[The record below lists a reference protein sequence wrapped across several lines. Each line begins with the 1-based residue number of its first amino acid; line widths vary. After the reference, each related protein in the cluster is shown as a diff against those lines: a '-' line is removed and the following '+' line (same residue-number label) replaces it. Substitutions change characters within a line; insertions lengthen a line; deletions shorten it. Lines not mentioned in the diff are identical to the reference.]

1 MYFPF
6 LTCEVKC
13 GAAALDIADRQ
24 NSHSMT
30 HAVRAVVQL
39 YKYAKWEEGFDWKK
53 EVHREILAFSI
64 SHDDK
69 AVRIYG
75 YYPVLE
81 DDRTTFYRHPIRD
94 FSLTDLDGRD
104 KWTAYK
110 FTKNVYEIW
119 MPKHLKRI
127 TKAID
132 ALPVGLNFNVSS
144 ASFTSVTS
152 AENES
157 DSQEIAASAPVSQDT
172 ERMKKPKLTATALL
186 REQLAQRDQQ
196 LMLLLKQQNPSTESK
211 LQRDYDRQ
219 QQEIERQK
227 HQIDKLMDL
236 LKQRTPSNASSDNE
250 SMLKEQVAQQKQ
262 GYERQLAERDE
273 RLAQEKEESKQRHTE
288 LIEQLRE
295 SQQRL
300 VQENEESQQRHT
312 DLMKLMGLLKQRKSL
327 SE

>member
-1 MYFPF
+1 MLRVLNIWSKALIGVGTALFLLLNPAHKLITLWHSVNPRSRYDQLEKLKPFVGDLLHQPTDFSYLMATWRMYFPF

-119 MPKHLKRI
+119 MPKHL
-127 TKAID
+127 
-132 ALPVGLNFNVSS
+132 
-144 ASFTSVTS
+144 
-152 AENES
+152 
-157 DSQEIAASAPVSQDT
+157 
-172 ERMKKPKLTATALL
+172 
-186 REQLAQRDQQ
+186 
-196 LMLLLKQQNPSTESK
+196 
-211 LQRDYDRQ
+211 
-219 QQEIERQK
+219 
-227 HQIDKLMDL
+227 
-236 LKQRTPSNASSDNE
+236 
-250 SMLKEQVAQQKQ
+250 
-262 GYERQLAERDE
+262 
-273 RLAQEKEESKQRHTE
+273 
-288 LIEQLRE
+288 
-295 SQQRL
+295 
-300 VQENEESQQRHT
+300 
-312 DLMKLMGLLKQRKSL
+312 
-327 SE
+327 